1 MFFSLEVSMRWML
14 VFSCLIALTS
24 GCGDDTGGELLLGP
38 SDDPAADACAQ
49 STQSGDP
56 VMAQTDRASVVMT
69 VLGAAPSPY
78 LVQLPDGAPGFIALN
93 VPEAHHDWAFFT
105 RPQVEV
111 TSFTAADGTDLPALT
126 PTNNGACD
134 GAGIV
139 DYRFHRHIAGH
150 VVVEFSAESLRSV
163 WLMFAQADSG
173 GPGDGGMHPGDGGA

>member
-1 MFFSLEVSMRWML
+1 
-14 VFSCLIALTS
+14 
-24 GCGDDTGGELLLGP
+24 
-38 SDDPAADACAQ
+38 
-49 STQSGDP
+49 
-56 VMAQTDRASVVMT
+56 MAQTDRASVVMT